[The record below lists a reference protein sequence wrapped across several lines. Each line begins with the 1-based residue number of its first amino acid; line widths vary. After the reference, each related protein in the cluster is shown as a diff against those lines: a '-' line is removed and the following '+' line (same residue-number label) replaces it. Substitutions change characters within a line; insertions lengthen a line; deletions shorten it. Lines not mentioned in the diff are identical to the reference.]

1 MRKYLIVL
9 LMLILPILLAA
20 CFPATGP
27 STAAPA
33 LAPAATSAI
42 TSTVTTPATATDSP
56 ATASPVSGP
65 PITGTV
71 TLSGTTSVIEA
82 TTPMSLTTPA
92 APGTPPAVV
101 TAAIADTAKQMNVS
115 PDQLT
120 LVSYAAV
127 DWPDACLGVVK
138 PGMMCAQVVTPGYR
152 IVLQGPQGQFE
163 VHTGADGSPALI
175 VKPGTTGGFPA
186 TVPSL
191 TPAPVAPPS
200 TATPLAAPAASGPS
214 GASGIQG
221 AVTIGPIT
229 PVTRAGQANARPYQ
243 AAIDVLDQS
252 GQVVTRFTPNAQG
265 RYRVALAPGAYVIR
279 PESAGRFP
287 RAVEKIV
294 HVLKGEFLEV
304 DIPYDSG
311 IR

>member
-9 LMLILPILLAA
+9 LMLGLPILLAA
-20 CFPATGP
+20 CFPAVEP
-27 STAAPA
+27 STASSA
-33 LAPAATSAI
+33 LAPAATSAVAA
-42 TSTVTTPATATDSP
+42 TVTIPVTGTASP

-71 TLSGTTSVIEA
+71 TLSGTTSAIEA
-82 TTPMSLTTPA
+82 TTPMSPTTPA
-92 APGTPPAVV
+92 APATPPAAV
-101 TAAIADTAKQMNVS
+101 TAAIAGAAQKMNVA

-120 LVSYAAV
+120 LVSYAPV
-127 DWPDACLGVVK
+127 DWPDACLGVVR
-138 PGMMCAQVVTPGYR
+138 PGVMCAQIVTPGYR

-163 VHTGADGSPALI
+163 VHTGADGSPALL
-175 VKPGTTGGFPA
+175 VRPGTTGGFPA
-186 TVPSL
+186 AVPAP

-200 TATPLAAPAASGPS
+200 TATPLAAPAASGT
-214 GASGIQG
+214 SGIQG

-229 PVTRAGQANARPYQ
+229 PVTRAGQANVRPYQ

-252 GQVVTRFTPNAQG
+252 GQVVTRFTPDAQG
-265 RYRVALAPGAYVIR
+265 RYRVALAPGGYVIR

-294 HVLKGEFLEV
+294 HVLKGEFLQV